1 MADEDDK
8 MAALDRWARALA
20 GELGLD
26 VAVGE
31 GRDIDVA
38 AILDLASVAAHSVMR
53 PAAPLTTYLVGYA
66 AGLAATAGN
75 DATNAFAVAQQL
87 AAAQSA
93 DGVS

>member
-1 MADEDDK
+1 MADDDDK
-8 MAALDRWARALA
+8 MAALDRWARALVA
-20 GELGLD
+20 ELGLD
-26 VAVGE
+26 VTVGE